1 MLTGKRVEVKANNEE
16 YVGIVVGTGI
26 DFIELRDGIGH
37 YSVLIIELD
46 DGSLKTTYP
55 CYVKVLKL

>member
-1 MLTGKRVEVKANNEE
+1 MLTGKRVEVKEKKEE

-46 DGSLKTTYP
+46 DGSLKIANP
-55 CYVKVLKL
+55 CNVKVLNL